1 MYSGL
6 LSLKLFESY
15 QRDPAAF
22 GARYVA
28 LISSGYRAAPTVAV
42 RQAFG
47 IDLEDPHL
55 LDETTAFLKARL
67 EVYAA
72 PLPER

>member
-15 QRDPAAF
+15 QRDPATF

-28 LISSGYRAAPTVAV
+28 LLSSGYRATPTIAV
-42 RQAFG
+42 RKAFE

-55 LDETTAFLKARL
+55 LDDATTFLKTRL
-67 EVYAA
+67 EVYGA